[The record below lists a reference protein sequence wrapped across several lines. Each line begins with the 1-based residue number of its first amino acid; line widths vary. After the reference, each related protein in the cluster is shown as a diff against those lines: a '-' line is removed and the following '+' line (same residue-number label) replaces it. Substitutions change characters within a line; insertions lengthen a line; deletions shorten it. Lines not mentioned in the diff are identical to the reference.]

1 MEPAVIL
8 NDRKNENGTR
18 DFLVKWGDGEEDT
31 WVGHL
36 ALIELSGA
44 CSAMV
49 HLCYDMNISEHSVN
63 LPQYSHREAAGI
75 VASCHGKDSIS
86 ALQSRLKHGSL

>member
-31 WVGHL
+31 WVGDL
-36 ALIELSGA
+36 ALIELNGA
-44 CSAMV
+44 CRAMV
-49 HLCYDMNISEHSVN
+49 HQRYDMDISEHALN
-63 LPQYSHREAAGI
+63 LPRYSHREGAGL
-75 VASCHGKDSIS
+75 V
-86 ALQSRLKHGSL
+86 